1 MTNGHDVPGARG
13 RRARAI
19 LVVAAGLALLVAGCG
34 SSSPSST
41 TGAAA
46 VSPQNLASEAF
57 RFADCMRQHGVT
69 NFPDPQV
76 SSSQGQ
82 QRVAIAVPAGVAGSP
97 QLKAA
102 RQACRG
108 ILPTPSQI
116 SAYVKARQQARK
128 QGLLSFARCVR
139 SHGVTNFPDPT
150 DQGQLTRAMLTAANV
165 DVHAPN
171 VLVAARACI
180 PASEGTVTPAA
191 IAQVESQS
199 P

>member
-1 MTNGHDVPGARG
+1 L
-13 RRARAI
+13 
-19 LVVAAGLALLVAGCG
+19 LVAAAGLALLVAGCG

-46 VSPQNLASEAF
+46 VSRQNLASEAF
-57 RFADCMRQHGVT
+57 KFADCMRQHGVT

-76 SSSQGQ
+76 SSGHGQ
-82 QRVAIAVPAGVAGSP
+82 QRIAIAVPADAAKSP

-102 RQACRG
+102 GQACRG
-108 ILPTPSQI
+108 ILPTPSQM
-116 SAYVKARQQARK
+116 SAYVKAEQQAHK
-128 QGLLSFARCVR
+128 QGLLAFARCVR
-139 SHGVTNFPDPT
+139 SHGATTFPDPT
-150 DQGQLTRAMLTAANV
+150 DQGQLTPAMLTAANV
-165 DVHAPN
+165 DVHAPS
-171 VLVAARACI
+171 VLAAARACI